1 MHSAAAL
8 FVFLHLFISHF
19 YAIIIQKNCKN
30 ISTLAAHFFH
40 GHLNVCALLSETNF
54 RLNLPIQISK
64 VIERPFYKKKYY
76 EKKKIEQS
84 LHNTN

>member
-19 YAIIIQKNCKN
+19 YAIIIQKNCK
-30 ISTLAAHFFH
+30 ILTLAAHFFH
-40 GHLNVCALLSETNF
+40 GHLNVCALLPETNF

-76 EKKKIEQS
+76 EKKIEQS